1 MLMGCIAS
9 LSSFFCSICRSCLGF
24 FLLLGFG
31 SSCGPPCSLRCSFW
45 RGRLA
50 CDLVFLRILLRI
62 RRLTLGAA
70 PPTSVG
76 PVVFFARGGILL
88 SLCATGKTAKL
99 VVVVDEDEFEVT
111 VPSVCAATTSDP
123 QSEACHD
130 FWPQSRD
137 FEARAAFSTVHSHL
151 TTAAFLLLYI
161 RPHSTVYRRGVHSF
175 KDQVTGTTGIGR
187 W

>member
-1 MLMGCIAS
+1 MLMGCVAS
-9 LSSFFCSICRSCLGF
+9 LSSFLCSVCRSCLGF

-99 VVVVDEDEFEVT
+99 LVVVDEGESEVT
-111 VPSVCAATTSDP
+111 VPSVYAATTSDL
-123 QSEACHD
+123 QSEASHD

-137 FEARAAFSTVHSHL
+137 FEARAAAFSTVHSHL
-151 TTAAFLLLYI
+151 TTAAFLFLST
-161 RPHSTVYRRGVHSF
+161 RPHSTVYRREDTLSRI
-175 KDQVTGTTGIGR
+175 K
-187 W
+187 